1 MRPIALSR
9 PLTLEASQTVADG
22 AGGFRL
28 AWQALGTLWA
38 EVVAGAGREA
48 AGEEVTLSTVA
59 YRITVHAAPIG
70 SPARPQPSQRFRD
83 GARVFAIIA
92 VSERDAE
99 ARYLTCIAREE
110 SPT

>member
-1 MRPIALSR
+1 MRPITLSR

-22 AGGFRL
+22 AGGFHQ

-38 EVVAGAGREA
+38 ELVAGTGREA

-59 YRITVHAAPIG
+59 YRITVRAAPIG
-70 SPARPQPSQRFRD
+70 APTRPKPSQRFRD
-83 GARVFAIIA
+83 GTRVFAILA

>member
-38 EVVAGAGREA
+38 EVVAGTGREA
-48 AGEEVTLSTVA
+48 AGEEDA
-59 YRITVHAAPIG
+59 GGEADEQG
-70 SPARPQPSQRFRD
+70 RD
-83 GARVFAIIA
+83 FSAIIQT
-92 VSERDAE
+92 
-99 ARYLTCIAREE
+99 LQG
-110 SPT
+110 

>member
-22 AGGFRL
+22 AGGFSL

-38 EVVAGAGREA
+38 EMVAGTGREA

-59 YRITVHAAPIG
+59 YRITVRAAPVG
-70 SPARPQPSQRFRD
+70 STARPRRLRRTD
-83 GARVFAIIA
+83 RVGAPIVSNVFSVRAPVGHA
-92 VSERDAE
+92 
-99 ARYLTCIAREE
+99 
-110 SPT
+110 